1 MIGLSKMVGGEITVS
16 EKLTYKSREK
26 LPKRL
31 VEASKKPI
39 PVTVWN
45 TTSRCNLKCMHCY
58 ADAGAKKAGELTNQE
73 AMEFID
79 DLASINVPVLLL
91 SGGEPM
97 LREDI
102 IELIAYAKS
111 KRMHVSLSTNGTLI
125 DGEIAEK
132 LAEVGVDY
140 VGVSLDG
147 AEETNDRFRGLKG
160 AFKRALK
167 GIENA
172 ASAGIL
178 TGIRFTVTKF
188 NLRDVPDVIDLVVEN
203 EIPRFC
209 LYHLV
214 PSGRA
219 DFNID
224 IDLKERR
231 ELMEFLFRISLEL
244 RDNKEKTEILT
255 VDNPAD
261 GVFFYQKM
269 KEMDEN
275 LAEHALEFLK
285 YRGGDSSGFRI
296 ADVDMFGNVHP
307 NQFWFDHTCGN
318 IRERKFSEIWLK
330 PDDDLLIKLREKE
343 RYIRGKRCGKC
354 SYKSV
359 CGGFRLRALR
369 AGDLWG
375 DDPSCYLTDEETGI
389 A

>member
-16 EKLTYKSREK
+16 EKLTYKSRERIPSK
-26 LPKRL
+26 L

-45 TTSRCNLKCMHCY
+45 ATSRCNLKCVHCY
-58 ADAGAKKAGELTNQE
+58 ADAGAKRQGELTTQE
-73 AMEFID
+73 AVEFID
-79 DLASINVPVLLL
+79 DLAGMRVPVLLL

-97 LREDI
+97 MREDI
-102 IELIAYAKS
+102 IELIAHARS
-111 KRMHVSLSTNGTLI
+111 KGLHVSLSTNGTLI
-125 DGEIAEK
+125 DGETAEK
-132 LAEVGVDY
+132 LAEAGVDY

-147 AEETNDRFRGLKG
+147 MENTNDRFRGLRG
-160 AFKRALK
+160 AFQKAMEGL
-167 GIENA
+167 ENA

-188 NLRDVPDVIDLVVEN
+188 NLNDVPDVIDLLVER
-203 EIPRFC
+203 EVPRFC

-219 DFNID
+219 DFQID
-224 IDLKERR
+224 ISMKERR
-231 ELMEFLFRISLEL
+231 ELMEYLFRRSLEL
-244 RDNKEKTEILT
+244 RDDGEKTEILT

-261 GVFFYQKM
+261 GIFFYLKLR
-269 KEMDEN
+269 ELDES
-275 LAEHALEFLK
+275 LADYALEFLK

-318 IRERKFSEIWLK
+318 IRERKFSQIWLN
-330 PDDDLLIKLREKE
+330 PEDELLKKLREKE
-343 RYIRGKRCGKC
+343 RYIKGRRCGKC
-354 SYKSV
+354 VYKSI

-375 DDPSCYLTDEETGI
+375 DDPSCYLFDEEIGI